1 MPVSTFRA
9 MAPPSV
15 TSTRLS
21 PTLRGSPF
29 LFLGGGRSPTTPVR
43 DLSVVH
49 GDRAARADGKART
62 TSYRDRK
69 GQGHG
74 LSRLRHR
81 VLLLRSQA
89 LNRLPAVSLPPV
101 SQDIFRTPRW
111 GICASRSIGP
121 KEPSTCS
128 WRAPRSGPR
137 PGSRKQPPPV
147 LALLAQVGRDCHH
160 LFFTLPRA
168 RHRYQ
173 QPATTRVRP
182 STFPFPRQADP
193 SGPGTRGGLSNEA
206 GCRGRHWPSAAD
218 SARGP
223 RDGSQ

>member
-1 MPVSTFRA
+1 

-101 SQDIFRTPRW
+101 SQDIFRTPPH
-111 GICASRSIGP
+111 GGGYVPPVRSD
-121 KEPSTCS
+121 
-128 WRAPRSGPR
+128 
-137 PGSRKQPPPV
+137 PGSRQRARGGHLDPVPGPDHGNRPPPV

>member
-1 MPVSTFRA
+1 MGIVLQGRTARPERRVTETGKVKDMACQDCAIECCCFGRKHSTGSQPYRCRLCLKTYSEPRRTVGDMCLPFDRTQGA
-9 MAPPSV
+9 V
-15 TSTRLS
+15 NVLVEGTSI
-21 PTLRGSPF
+21 
-29 LFLGGGRSPTTPVR
+29 RS
-43 DLSVVH
+43 
-49 GDRAARADGKART
+49 AARITETD
-62 TSYRDRK
+62 
-69 GQGHG
+69 
-74 LSRLRHR
+74 
-81 VLLLRSQA
+81 
-89 LNRLPAVSLPPV
+89 
-101 SQDIFRTPRW
+101 
-111 GICASRSIGP
+111 
-121 KEPSTCS
+121 
-128 WRAPRSGPR
+128 
-137 PGSRKQPPPV
+137 PPPV